1 MIFSCEI
8 KKLNRKYIKVVCRDN
23 ISYTFNSYRVEN
35 DCIVGTLNGEFGR
48 IIPFSAIIAI
58 EYKM

>member
-1 MIFSCEI
+1 MVLAYEI
-8 KKLNRKYIKVVCRDN
+8 RKLNHKVIKVMLRDN
-23 ISYTFNSYRVEN
+23 LSYSLDKYTIEN
-35 DCIVGTLNGEFGR
+35 DCIHGSINGEFGR

>member
-8 KKLNRKYIKVVCRDN
+8 KKLNRKYIKIVCRDN
-23 ISYTFNSYRVEN
+23 ISYALDSYRVEN

-48 IIPFSAIIAI
+48 IIPFNSILAI
-58 EYKM
+58 EYKV

>member
-1 MIFSCEI
+1 MIFACEI
-8 KKLNRKYIKVVCRDN
+8 RKLNRKYIKVVCRDN

-48 IIPFSAIIAI
+48 IIPFSTIIAI
-58 EYKM
+58 EYKV